1 MAPSETGGRGQGL
14 GFTAPAQP
22 KSSER
27 TSQED
32 LMEPSEQVSRS
43 DGTIG
48 GGEAPKKCDPTTY
61 RLPIAGRLQVAVQ
74 KISQPSQL
82 IFARRG
88 ENLGKDTTNR
98 AHQRNG
104 VKFALAVFGAQ
115 SSLPSRCC
123 RATRPPVSSGER
135 EGEGLRARLRL
146 RVMARAA
153 RAPAARERTACCSSA
168 ASVRSARASTR
179 QRRARAWWGTA
190 SSTWLGAGAGLGVGL
205 GLGLG
210 SGI

>member
-1 MAPSETGGRGQGL
+1 MGPY
-14 GFTAPAQP
+14 
-22 KSSER
+22 
-27 TSQED
+27 D
-32 LMEPSEQVSRS
+32 LRAG
-43 DGTIG
+43 DD
-48 GGEAPKKCDPTTY
+48 EAPKNPKIVSAVT
-61 RLPIAGRLQVAVQ
+61 RGQLQVAVQ
-74 KISQPSQL
+74 KIWKSAQL
-82 IFARRG
+82 IFSPRG
-88 ENLGKDTTNR
+88 QNLAKDTRTEPISGAR
-98 AHQRNG
+98 
-104 VKFALAVFGAQ
+104 VKFALAVFCAQ

-123 RATRPPVSSGER
+123 RAARPPVSSGER
-135 EGEGLRARLRL
+135 ECVGLRARLRV

-205 GLGLG
+205 GLGLW

>member
-1 MAPSETGGRGQGL
+1 MRRRNASGNNAATVAR
-14 GFTAPAQP
+14 FSVA
-22 KSSER
+22 
-27 TSQED
+27 
-32 LMEPSEQVSRS
+32 
-43 DGTIG
+43 
-48 GGEAPKKCDPTTY
+48 GE
-61 RLPIAGRLQVAVQ
+61 VAVQ
-74 KISQPSQL
+74 KISIAAQL
-82 IFARRG
+82 IFPWTV
-88 ENLGKDTTNR
+88 TTWRMGNIEKHR
-98 AHQRNG
+98 YIYTEPISVSWGQI
-104 VKFALAVFGAQ
+104 ALVVCGAQ
-115 SSLPSRCC
+115 SGLPSRCC
-123 RATRPPVSSGER
+123 RAARPPVSSGER
-135 EGEGLRARLRL
+135 EGEGLRARFRL